1 MEALHKI
8 RKGIDTVLSSACVLL
23 FAMMVVVGTYQIVTS
38 IAIHANVYVRSSSDT
53 VLGLLNMN
61 LVTI

>member
-23 FAMMVVVGTYQIVTS
+23 FAMMVVVGTYQS
-38 IAIHANVYVRSSSDT
+38 FLHIHLHGWQCLLPLMYSVRET
-53 VLGLLNMN
+53 
-61 LVTI
+61 T

>member
-23 FAMMVVVGTYQIVTS
+23 FAMMVVVGTYQIVTRFIFNKPHENEFLS
-38 IAIHANVYVRSSSDT
+38 RQASGRKEKSA
-53 VLGLLNMN
+53 
-61 LVTI
+61 